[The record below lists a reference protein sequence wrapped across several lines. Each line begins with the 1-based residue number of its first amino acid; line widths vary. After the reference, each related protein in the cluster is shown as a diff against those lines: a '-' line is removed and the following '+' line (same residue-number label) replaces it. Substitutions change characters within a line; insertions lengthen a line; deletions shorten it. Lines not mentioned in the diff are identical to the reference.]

1 MNTIQLILMLLSFL
15 RALHSSRSLD
25 ELQACE
31 SVQQIGGDGKLI
43 EWIWENREEIL
54 EFVLRLIG
62 MFGGSSSDDSI
73 PSVQTMSQSLIED

>member
-1 MNTIQLILMLLSFL
+1 MSVFQVIMAVLAIL
-15 RALHSSRSLD
+15 RAIRSAKSLE
-25 ELQACE
+25 ELQSVEC
-31 SVQQIGGDGKLI
+31 VQQIGGDGKLI

-73 PSVQTMSQSLIED
+73 PSVQTMAQSLIED